1 MAAFLKWEQHP
12 VRDENFR
19 SRSSTLCAM
28 ASEVG
33 AAPCARSLGV
43 HPVLFAHR
51 VLLLQI
57 QNRLPQIQNRLP
69 QIQNRLLQIQN
80 RRPPIQYLRLH
91 QQALLMQA
99 IH

>member
-1 MAAFLKWEQHP
+1 MAAYLKWEQHP

-19 SRSSTLCAM
+19 SRSSTLSPTGTFA
-28 ASEVG
+28 VG

-57 QNRLPQIQNRLP
+57 QNRLPK
-69 QIQNRLLQIQN
+69 IQN